1 MSITEVR
8 QLPIREKIEMMET
21 LWEDLQ
27 SHVDSAPVPEAHR
40 RLLDQR
46 RTAVEAGTE
55 PVEDWESVKKDLLL
69 QE

>member
-1 MSITEVR
+1 MSIAEVR
-8 QLPIREKIEMMET
+8 QLPIREKIEMMEA

-27 SHVDSAPVPEAHR
+27 SRVDSAPVPEAHR

-46 RTAVEAGTE
+46 RAAVEAGTE
-55 PVEDWESVKKDLLL
+55 VVEDWESVKEDLRL

>member
-27 SHVDSAPVPEAHR
+27 SRVDSAPVPEAHR

-46 RTAVEAGTE
+46 RAAVEAGTE